1 MKQPYVDSVGDLQV
15 KCAYS
20 AAFRHEELEISVQLK
35 PGFGIG
41 NQNQG
46 PVSVSVYEPK
56 LFFFRNA
63 NKNLR
68 FLPLNVVFW
77 LITVSA

>member
-1 MKQPYVDSVGDLQV
+1 MKQPYIDSVGDLQV

-20 AAFRHEELEISVQLK
+20 GAFRHVEELEISVQLK
-35 PGFGIG
+35 PGFGIW

-56 LFFFRNA
+56 LFFA
-63 NKNLR
+63 KCKQK
-68 FLPLNVVFW
+68 
-77 LITVSA
+77 S